1 MALGTPGAEKKSGIT
16 DAGGTTSTGAFGC
29 AVRGAGGQRQ
39 GGNNNL
45 PRGVASLPAEASA
58 PNLCIDA
65 KSLFEAV
72 AASPRLVVAFTASWF
87 GKHLTTRMMKPARRV
102 LALRHVAYA

>member
-1 MALGTPGAEKKSGIT
+1 MALGTPGAEHKSGGIT
-16 DAGGTTSTGAFGC
+16 DAGGTSTSTGAFGC

-39 GGNNNL
+39 GRNNNL
-45 PRGVASLPAEASA
+45 PRGAASLPAEASA

-87 GKHLTTRMMKPARRV
+87 GRAPLRRV
-102 LALRHVAYA
+102 ASVLL